1 MAFLGDT
8 SGSVES
14 LMSVLKSLDTSKAM
28 CNIIDTGIGNIAEG
42 DLKTAESI
50 KGYLHVFCV
59 LMCN

>member
-1 MAFLGDT
+1 
-8 SGSVES
+8 
-14 LMSVLKSLDTSKAM
+14 MSVLKSLDTSKAM